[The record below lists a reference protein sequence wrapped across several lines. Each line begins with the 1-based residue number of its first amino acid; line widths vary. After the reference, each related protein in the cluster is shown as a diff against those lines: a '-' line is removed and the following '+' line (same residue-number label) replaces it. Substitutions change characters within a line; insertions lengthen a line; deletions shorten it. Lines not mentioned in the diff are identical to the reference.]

1 MSYHPTIV
9 TSINL
14 YLSMKADIKIQRE
27 RLADELIKTVTNFQK
42 CTKSCMEKL
51 KVFSRFRSSLRKIY
65 EKIISI
71 NYTYYTDLQKFEL
84 QSNASFNKQK
94 NNSHTLDPAEMQR
107 QYDMGRSDVVQQRA
121 QLQQDNLVEL
131 NMVQDRHKDIK
142 KLEND
147 IVDLNSIFK
156 DLSVLVHDQGEI
168 IGKNLNKIFMF
179 FSKYI
184 LTVIIQIILK

>member
-1 MSYHPTIV
+1 M
-9 TSINL
+9 
-14 YLSMKADIKIQRE
+14 
-27 RLADELIKTVTNFQK
+27 
-42 CTKSCMEKL
+42 
-51 KVFSRFRSSLRKIY
+51 
-65 EKIISI
+65 
-71 NYTYYTDLQKFEL
+71 
-84 QSNASFNKQK
+84 
-94 NNSHTLDPAEMQR
+94 
-107 QYDMGRSDVVQQRA
+107 VQQRA